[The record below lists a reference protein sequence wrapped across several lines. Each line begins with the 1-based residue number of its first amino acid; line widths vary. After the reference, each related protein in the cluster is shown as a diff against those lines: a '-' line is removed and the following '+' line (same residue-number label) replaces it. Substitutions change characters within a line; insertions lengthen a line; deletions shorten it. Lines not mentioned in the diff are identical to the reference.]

1 MSKREKTSQAKVYG
15 MRLNPINEREAA
27 CIALIEKWE
36 GEGYNF
42 KQLALDR
49 ILRGDNYT
57 PEMFTKEPAIAG
69 ASYFAGVVQEML
81 QENTET
87 IGNAVAQQL
96 EGYLTQFAE
105 ELTKELTESLKTSGK
120 YIVKDTEEEEE
131 EDHTG
136 LARNFAKSFM
146 QRQQKGKS

>member
-15 MRLNPINEREAA
+15 MRLNPINEREAT
-27 CIALIEKWE
+27 CISLIEKWE
-36 GEGYNF
+36 RDGYNF

-69 ASYFAGVVQEML
+69 AGYFAGVVQEML
-81 QENTET
+81 QENTEQ
-87 IGNAVAQQL
+87 IGDAVARQL
-96 EGYLTQFAE
+96 EGYLTRFAE
-105 ELTKELTESLKTSGK
+105 ELTRELTDKLKTSGK
-120 YIVKDTEEEEE
+120 YIAEDDETESEEN
-131 EDHTG
+131 TG

-146 QRQQKGKS
+146 QRQQKGQ